1 MVSGSMDATSGMTL
15 VGVVSWGVGCARTGV
30 PGVYARVTHFLEW
43 INNNRGITL
52 GVSGSRLNG
61 RWMPPR

>member
-1 MVSGSMDATSGMTL
+1 MVSGSMNATSGLTL
-15 VGVVSWGVGCARTGV
+15 VGVISWGDGCGKPGN

-52 GVSGSRLNG
+52 AVSGS
-61 RWMPPR
+61 